1 VLRIR
6 AVSDR
11 ILAGCFEDELAELRR
26 DPAFATLPAAV
37 TAEGEGA
44 SAAPAVTM
52 LLDTLESGAVTLD
65 RWERFCLVESQ

>member
-1 VLRIR
+1 MPARTSRI
-6 AVSDR
+6 A
-11 ILAGCFEDELAELRR
+11 IAALLMATATCFQTS